1 MNDLETFLT
10 TGVFAFLL
18 CFVRLGT
25 AVMLMPGVGTS
36 FVPPNVRLYFA
47 LGFALVLMP
56 VVQAKLPNPLPS
68 NFAFVILIL
77 AEFIVGLFIGTVAR
91 ILMSALD
98 TAGMIISMQ
107 SSLSNAQLFNPAF
120 AAQGSIVGG
129 FVTLAGISLL
139 FATDLHHLFLLG
151 IINSYTMFPVGEM
164 PDMGSMS
171 EVVVRSVASA
181 FAVGVQMTAPFLII
195 IVLMYVAMGV
205 MTKLMPQVQVFMIA
219 IPVQILL
226 CLIMLALVVS
236 ALMLVW
242 LTEYQKGMSLFT
254 GGG

>member
-10 TGVFAFLL
+10 TGVFAYLL

-25 AVMLMPGVGTS
+25 AVMIMPGVGTS
-36 FVPPNVRLYFA
+36 FIPPNVRLYFA

-56 VVQAKLPNPLPS
+56 IVQAKLPNPLPS

-98 TAGMIISMQ
+98 TAGMVISMQ

-120 AAQGSIVGG
+120 ASQGSIIGG
-129 FVTLAGISLL
+129 FVTLTGMALL
-139 FATDLHHLFLLG
+139 FATNLHHMFLLG
-151 IINSYTMFPVGEM
+151 IVNSYNIFPVGDV

-171 EVVVRSVASA
+171 EVVVKSTAAA
-181 FAVGVQMTAPFLII
+181 FAVGVQVTAPFLII

-219 IPVQILL
+219 IPVQILVS
-226 CLIMLALVVS
+226 LIMLAMVVS
-236 ALMLVW
+236 AIMLVW
-242 LTEYQKGMSLFT
+242 LNEYQKGFSFLL